1 MGEKDIEQQH
11 EEQLKGASKP
21 SGVGAYLLHRA
32 KPHLPPW
39 LGMGGVGVAGVGAH
53 LMWADSPWG
62 AAGLTLASV
71 ALTGATWWAGRGTS
85 PQRRLHSAITVAAGS
100 AWVTAAA
107 LSGPI
112 THPVIDLYAM
122 GGPVLA
128 LSWNVRMVMRRNP
141 DAVGESSDKGLLEKV
156 GLARTRLGTV
166 KVEPNK
172 VTAPYAL
179 PAGEAT
185 NDDVSKALPRIASA
199 LDVPTTAVRY
209 RPSPDSARKGE
220 LVIVPNDMLRE
231 LIWYPGPSA
240 PGGSIAEPLV
250 IGVYDDGRELQLTL
264 PQAIHLLV
272 MGMTGS
278 GKTEAALDVMA
289 EVLTR
294 RDVMVWLS
302 DPKRGQDLGE
312 AFGACDWVVTTQDGA
327 ALMIA
332 AFEAVVPARQ
342 AWLGSHAY
350 RSWEPVAALTQDD
363 PGRTCRKDGEP
374 CGHGHTC
381 REDGTA
387 CGCPGMPY
395 LVGWFEEAANTLR
408 AVDEDA
414 FTSIAQEARSAGAS
428 LVISMQRAS
437 GYQISTDTRASLPSA
452 LCMGVEERDAGFAL
466 PSEVL
471 DAGANPGA
479 WGNKRPGYCYL
490 VQAGVEEAL
499 WSTPSKTFRNDPVA
513 LEWIT
518 REFADIRMTVDDVT
532 AKTAASVAGKHYTD
546 RQGPTAAPAPQGGP
560 RAAGTDDDDM
570 TSGEPLVDSED
581 EGINP
586 EAELP
591 EADDTPMFAAPAGT
605 TPDDP
610 KAAMEEILREFEAA
624 GRMLVQTKDF
634 MDHCDK
640 HGRSRPWVAAELK
653 RLGMEGR
660 LVPAAGHKYRI
671 VPALT
676 NA

>member
-11 EEQLKGASKP
+11 EEQLKGESAW
-21 SGVGAYLLHRA
+21 SGVGKYLLHRA

-39 LGMGGVGVAGVGAH
+39 LGVVGVGVIGEGAH

-85 PQRRLHSAITVAAGS
+85 AQRRLHSAVTVAAGS
-100 AWVTAAA
+100 MWVTAAA

-156 GLARTRLGTV
+156 GLARTKLGTV

-172 VTAPYAL
+172 VTVPYAL

-185 NDDVSKALPRIASA
+185 NDDVSKALPRVASA

-209 RPSPDSARKGE
+209 RPDPDSARKGE

-231 LIWYPGPSA
+231 VIWYPGPSS

-250 IGVYDDGRELQLTL
+250 IGVYDDGRELTLTL

-272 MGMTGS
+272 MGVTGA
-278 GKTEAALDVMA
+278 GKTEGAIDVMA

-294 RDVMVWLS
+294 RDAIVWLS

-312 AFGACDWVVTTQDGA
+312 AFGGCDWVVTTQDGA
-327 ALMIA
+327 AVMIA
-332 AFEAVVPARQ
+332 AFEAVIPARQ
-342 AWLGSHAY
+342 LWLGQHSY
-350 RSWEPVAALTQDD
+350 RSWEPAAARTQDD
-363 PGRTCRKDGEP
+363 PA
-374 CGHGHTC
+374 HTC

-408 AVDEDA
+408 AVDDDA
-414 FTSIAQEARSAGAS
+414 FTGIAQEARSAGAS
-428 LVISMQRAS
+428 LVVSMQRAS

-452 LCMGVEERDAGFAL
+452 LCFGVDERDAGFAL

-490 VQAGVEEAL
+490 VSAGVDEEL
-499 WSTPSKTFRNDPVA
+499 WSTPSRTFRNNPVT
-513 LEWIT
+513 LEWAV
-518 REFADIRMTVDDVT
+518 REFAPVRMTVDDVT
-532 AKTAASVAGKHYTD
+532 ANAAASVAGQIYTD
-546 RQGPTAAPAPQGGP
+546 RQGPAAAPAPNGGP
-560 RAAGTDDDDM
+560 QRAARTEDDDV
-570 TSGEPLVDSED
+570 TTGEPLVDPED
-581 EGINP
+581 EGIDP

-591 EADDTPMFAAPAGT
+591 EADDTPMFGAPAGD

-610 KAAMEEILREFEAA
+610 RAAMEDILREFEGE
-624 GRMLVQTKDF
+624 GRMVVQTRDF
-634 MDHCDK
+634 MEHCDK
-640 HGRSRPWVAAELK
+640 HGRSRPWVSAELG
-653 RLGMEGR
+653 RLGREGR
-660 LVPAAGHKYRI
+660 LVPAGKNKYRI
-671 VPALT
+671 VPAM
-676 NA
+676 ASA

>member
-21 SGVGAYLLHRA
+21 SGVGAYLMHRA

-39 LGMGGVGVAGVGAH
+39 LGVAGVGLAGAGAH
-53 LMWADSPWG
+53 AMWGDSVWAG
-62 AAGLTLASV
+62 VGLTLSSV

-85 PQRRLHSAITVAAGS
+85 AQRRLHSAVTVAAGTV
-100 AWVTAAA
+100 WFTGAA
-107 LSGPI
+107 LAGPLEG
-112 THPVIDLYAM
+112 PLPDLYLM
-122 GGPVLA
+122 GGAVTA

-156 GLARTRLGTV
+156 GLARTKLGAA

-172 VTAPYAL
+172 VTVPYAL

-185 NDDVSKALPRIASA
+185 NADVSKSLPRIASA

-231 LIWYPGPSA
+231 IIWYPGPSA

-250 IGVYDDGRELQLTL
+250 IGVYDDGRELRLTL
-264 PQAIHLLV
+264 PEAIHLLV
-272 MGMTGS
+272 MGVTGS
-278 GKTEAALDVMA
+278 GKTEAAMDVMV

-294 RDVMVWLS
+294 RDVAVWLS

-327 ALMIA
+327 ALMIE
-332 AFEAVVPARQ
+332 AFKAVIPARQ
-342 AWLGSHAY
+342 LWLGQHGY
-350 RSWEPVAALTQDD
+350 RSWEPAAAVRQDD
-363 PGRTCRKDGEP
+363 PA
-374 CGHGHTC
+374 HTC
-381 REDGTA
+381 RQDGTA
-387 CGCPGMPY
+387 CGCPGMAY
-395 LVGWFEEAANTLR
+395 LIGWFEEAANTLR
-408 AVDEDA
+408 AVDDDA
-414 FTSIAQEARSAGAS
+414 FTGIAQEARSAGAS
-428 LVISMQRAS
+428 LVVSMQRAS

-452 LCMGVEERDAGFAL
+452 LCMGVDERDAGFAL

-490 VQAGVEEAL
+490 VTAGIDEEL
-499 WSTPSKTFRNDPVA
+499 WSTPSRTFRNNPVT
-513 LEWIT
+513 LEWAS
-518 REFADIRMTVDDVT
+518 REFAPIRMGLDEVT
-532 AKTAASVAGKHYTD
+532 ATAAATVAGKLYTD
-546 RQGPTAAPAPQGGP
+546 RQGPADPATEGGP
-560 RAAGTDDDDM
+560 QRAAGTEDDDVTD
-570 TSGEPLVDSED
+570 GEPLVDPED
-581 EGINP
+581 EGIDP

-591 EADDTPMFAAPAGT
+591 ETTDAPMFGGAAGT

-610 KAAMEEILREFEAA
+610 KAAMEEILRHFENT
-624 GRMLVQTKDF
+624 GQMVIQTKDV
-634 MDHCDK
+634 MEHCDRI
-640 HGRSRPWVAAELK
+640 GRSRPWVAAELG
-653 RLGMEGR
+653 RLGREGR
-660 LVPAAGHKYRI
+660 LVPAGGHKYRI

-676 NA
+676 SA

>member
-11 EEQLKGASKP
+11 EEQLKGESAWA
-21 SGVGAYLLHRA
+21 GVGKYLLHRA

-39 LGMGGVGVAGVGAH
+39 LGVVGTGAVGTGAH

-71 ALTGATWWAGRGTS
+71 ALTGATWWAARGTS
-85 PQRRLHSAITVAAGS
+85 AQRRLHSAITVAAGS
-100 AWVTAAA
+100 VWVTAAA

-112 THPVIDLYAM
+112 THPVIDLYLM
-122 GGPVLA
+122 GGPVVA

-156 GLARTRLGTV
+156 GLARTKLGNA

-172 VTAPYAL
+172 VTVPYAL

-185 NDDVSKALPRIASA
+185 NDDVSKSLPRIASA

-209 RPSPDSARKGE
+209 RPDPESARKGE
-220 LVIVPNDMLRE
+220 LVIVPNDMLKE
-231 LIWYPGPSA
+231 IIWYPGPSA

-250 IGVYDDGRELQLTL
+250 IGVYDDGRELTLTL

-272 MGMTGS
+272 MGVTGS

-294 RDVMVWLS
+294 RDVAVWLS

-327 ALMIA
+327 AVMIA
-332 AFEAVVPARQ
+332 AFEAVIPARQ
-342 AWLGSHAY
+342 LWLGSHGY
-350 RSWEPVAALTQDD
+350 RSWEPAAAVRQDD
-363 PGRTCRKDGEP
+363 PAHTCRK
-374 CGHGHTC
+374 
-381 REDGTA
+381 DGTA
-387 CGCPGMPY
+387 CGCPGMAY
-395 LVGWFEEAANTLR
+395 LIGWFEEAANTLR
-408 AVDEDA
+408 AVDDDA
-414 FTSIAQEARSAGAS
+414 FTGIAQEARSAGAS
-428 LVISMQRAS
+428 LVVSMQRAS

-452 LCMGVEERDAGFAL
+452 LCMGVDERDAGFAL

-490 VQAGVEEAL
+490 VTAGIDEEL
-499 WSTPSKTFRNDPVA
+499 WSTPSRTFRNNPVT
-513 LEWIT
+513 LEWVT
-518 REFADIRMTVDDVT
+518 REFAPVRMGVDEVT
-532 AKTAASVAGKHYTD
+532 ATAAASVAGQIYTD
-546 RQGPTAAPAPQGGP
+546 RQGPAAAPATEGGP
-560 RAAGTDDDDM
+560 QRAARTEDDDM
-570 TSGEPLVDSED
+570 TTGEPLVDPED
-581 EGINP
+581 EGIDP

-591 EADDTPMFAAPAGT
+591 ETTDAPMFGAPAGT
-605 TPDDP
+605 EPDDP
-610 KAAMEEILREFEAA
+610 KAAMEEILRHFEAK
-624 GRMLVQTKDF
+624 GQMVIQTKDV
-634 MDHCDK
+634 MEHCDEI
-640 HGRSRPWVAAELK
+640 GRSRPWVAGELG
-653 RLGMEGR
+653 RLGREGR
-660 LVPAAGHKYRI
+660 LVPAGGHKYRI

-676 NA
+676 SA

>member
-11 EEQLKGASKP
+11 EEQLKGESAFA
-21 SGVGAYLLHRA
+21 GVGKYLLHRA

-39 LGMGGVGVAGVGAH
+39 LGVVGTGVVGGGAH
-53 LMWADSPWG
+53 LMWGDSPWG

-71 ALTGATWWAGRGTS
+71 ALTGATWWAARGAS

-100 AWVTAAA
+100 VWVTAAA

-156 GLARTRLGTV
+156 GLARTKLGTV

-172 VTAPYAL
+172 VTVPYAL

-185 NDDVSKALPRIASA
+185 NDDVSKALPRIASG

-209 RPSPDSARKGE
+209 RPDPDSARKGE
-220 LVIVPNDMLRE
+220 IVIVPNDMLRE
-231 LIWYPGPSA
+231 VIWYPGPSS

-250 IGVYDDGRELQLTL
+250 IGVYDDGRELRLTL

-272 MGMTGS
+272 MGVTGS

-294 RDVMVWLS
+294 RDVAVWLS

-327 ALMIA
+327 AVMIA
-332 AFEAVVPARQ
+332 AFEAVIPARQ
-342 AWLGSHAY
+342 TWLGEHGY
-350 RSWEPVAALTQDD
+350 RSWEPAAALVQND
-363 PGRTCRKDGEP
+363 PA
-374 CGHGHTC
+374 HTC
-381 REDGTA
+381 RSDRAA
-387 CGCPGMPY
+387 CGCPGMAY
-395 LVGWFEEAANTLR
+395 LIGWFEEAANTLR
-408 AVDEDA
+408 AVDDDA
-414 FTSIAQEARSAGAS
+414 FTGIAQEARSAGAS
-428 LVISMQRAS
+428 LVVSMQRAS
-437 GYQISTDTRASLPSA
+437 GYQISTDTRASLPAA
-452 LCMGVEERDAGFAL
+452 LCMGVDERDAGFAL

-490 VQAGVEEAL
+490 VSAGVDEEL
-499 WSTPSKTFRNDPVA
+499 WSTPSRTFRNNPVT
-513 LEWIT
+513 LEWVT
-518 REFADIRMTVDDVT
+518 REFAPVRMPVDDVT
-532 AKTAASVAGKHYTD
+532 ATAAASVAGQIYTD
-546 RQGPTAAPAPQGGP
+546 RQGPTPAATEGGP
-560 RAAGTDDDDM
+560 QRAARTEDDM
-570 TSGEPLVDSED
+570 TTAEPLVDPED
-581 EGINP
+581 EGID
-586 EAELP
+586 P
-591 EADDTPMFAAPAGT
+591 EADLPETTDAPMFGAAVGT
-605 TPDDP
+605 EPEDP
-610 KAAMEEILREFEAA
+610 KAAMEEILRHFENQ
-624 GRMLVQTKDF
+624 GQMVIQTKDV
-634 MDHCDK
+634 MEHCDRI
-640 HGRSRPWVAAELK
+640 GRSRPWVAAELG
-653 RLGMEGR
+653 RLGREGR
-660 LVPAAGHKYRI
+660 LVPAGGHKYRI

-676 NA
+676 SA

>member
-1 MGEKDIEQQH
+1 MGEKNVEQQH
-11 EEQLKGASKP
+11 EEQLRGASKP

-39 LGMGGVGVAGVGAH
+39 LGVAGVGLAGSGAH
-53 LMWADSPWG
+53 LLWADSAW
-62 AAGLTLASV
+62 AGFGLAVSAG
-71 ALTGATWWAGRGTS
+71 ALTAATWWAGRGTS
-85 PQRRLHSAITVAAGS
+85 AQRRLHSAVTVAAGS
-100 AWVTAAA
+100 FWFAGAA
-107 LSGPI
+107 LSGPL
-112 THPVIDLYAM
+112 TGPLPDLYLM
-122 GGPVLA
+122 GGAVTA

-156 GLARTRLGTV
+156 GLARTRLGTA
-166 KVEPNK
+166 KVEPNR
-172 VTAPYAL
+172 VTVPYAL

-185 NDDVSKALPRIASA
+185 NADMSKSLPRIASA

-209 RPSPDSARKGE
+209 RPDPESARKGE
-220 LVIVPNDMLRE
+220 LVIVPNDMLKDI
-231 LIWYPGPSA
+231 IWYPGPSS

-250 IGVYDDGRELQLTL
+250 VGVYDDGRELRLTL

-278 GKTEAALDVMA
+278 GKTEAAMDVMA

-294 RDVMVWLS
+294 RDVVVWLS

-327 ALMIA
+327 AVMIG
-332 AFEAVVPARQ
+332 AFEAAIPARQ
-342 AWLGSHAY
+342 LWLGTHGY
-350 RSWEPVAALTQDD
+350 RSWEPAAASTQDD
-363 PGRTCRKDGEP
+363 PA
-374 CGHGHTC
+374 HTC

-408 AVDEDA
+408 AVDDDA
-414 FTSIAQEARSAGAS
+414 FTGIAQEARSAGAS

-471 DAGANPGA
+471 EAGANPGA

-490 VQAGVEEAL
+490 VTAGIDEEL
-499 WSTPSKTFRNDPVA
+499 WSTPSRTFRNNPVT
-513 LEWIT
+513 LEWVT
-518 REFADIRMTVDDVT
+518 REFAPIRMAVDEVT
-532 AKTAASVAGKHYTD
+532 ATAAASVAGQIYTD
-546 RQGPTAAPAPQGGP
+546 RQGQAAPATEGGP
-560 RAAGTDDDDM
+560 QRAAGTDDDDM
-570 TSGEPLVDSED
+570 TTGEPLVDPED

-586 EAELP
+586 EADLP
-591 EADDTPMFAAPAGT
+591 EATDAPMFAAPTGT
-605 TPDDP
+605 EPDDP
-610 KAAMEEILREFEAA
+610 KAAMEEILREFEA
-624 GRMLVQTKDF
+624 GNRMVVQTKDF
-634 MDHCDK
+634 MEHCDK
-640 HGRSRPWVAAELK
+640 HGRSRPWVSAELA
-653 RLGMEGR
+653 RLGREGR
-660 LVPAAGHKYRI
+660 LVPAGRNKYRI

-676 NA
+676 SATA